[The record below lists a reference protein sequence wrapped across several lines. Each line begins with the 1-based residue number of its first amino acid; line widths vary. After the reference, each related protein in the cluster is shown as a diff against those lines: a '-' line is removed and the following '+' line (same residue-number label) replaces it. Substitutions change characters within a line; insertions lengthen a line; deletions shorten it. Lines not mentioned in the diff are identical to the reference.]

1 LGTLD
6 TKGEEHAFLAEQI
19 RHQGCEVL
27 LIDVGTGAPPLLE
40 PDISRDQIAQLAGID
55 LSAVTRRR
63 DRGEAMA
70 AMVKAAPRMLARLHE
85 QGRIDGVIALGGG
98 GGTAIAAAAMRV
110 LPIGFPKLIVST
122 MASGNTAHYLG
133 TKDIAMIPSV
143 VDIQGLNRVSRLIFS
158 RAAGAIVGMVRAEG
172 DIDSGKPLIVASM
185 FGNTTP
191 CVQHAKKVMED
202 AGYEVLVFAA
212 TGTGGRA
219 MEDLIDSGLV
229 AGVLDITTTELAD
242 ELVGG
247 VLSAGPDRLLAAA
260 RAEVPSIVVPGCLD
274 MVNFGERDSVPLG
287 FVGRTFYQHNPQVTL
302 MRTTPAECR
311 ELGQRLA
318 QAVNQYTAPAT
329 VLVPLRA
336 ISVISA
342 AGQAF
347 DDPVADAALHQSL
360 RSCLRPGIGLEFHDL
375 AINDSAFAELCAQRL
390 LANIERHRAMP
401 EAGFS
406 SGQPGS

>member
-1 LGTLD
+1 
-6 TKGEEHAFLAEQI
+6 
-19 RHQGCEVL
+19 
-27 LIDVGTGAPPLLE
+27 
-40 PDISRDQIAQLAGID
+40 
-55 LSAVTRRR
+55 
-63 DRGEAMA
+63 MA
-70 AMVKAAPRMLARLHE
+70 AMVQAAPRMLASLHE

-158 RAAGAIVGMVRAEG
+158 RAAGAIVGMVRAES
-172 DIDSGKPLIVASM
+172 DVASGKPLIVASM

-191 CVQHAKKVMED
+191 CVQHAKKVLEG

-219 MEDLIDSGLV
+219 MEDLIDSRLV

-247 VLSAGPDRLLAAA
+247 VLSAGPDRLLATA

-274 MVNFGERDSVPLG
+274 MVNFGERESVPAG
-287 FVGRTFYQHNPQVTL
+287 FAGRTFYQHNPQVTL
-302 MRTTPAECR
+302 MRTTPEECR

-318 QAVNQYTAPAT
+318 EAVNQYTAPST

-347 DDPVADAALHQSL
+347 YDPVADAALHQSL
-360 RSCLRPGIGLEFHDL
+360 RGSLQPGIGLEFHDL
-375 AINDSAFAELCAQRL
+375 AINDQAFAELCALRL
-390 LANIERHRAMP
+390 LANIERARAIP
-401 EAGFS
+401 EAKKS
-406 SGQPGS
+406 SRQPGS